1 MASRLIPSLILD
13 HHAETQLQILA
24 FRAAI
29 FYGLSPHTKER
40 EATLRYTLS
49 VLDWKFYCC
58 SKLRMFCLEALACAS
73 IAVAAWLR
81 ICSLANCVVSSAKS
95 ASSMP
100 PLAADRLAEMFVRLL
115 TVWLKRLETAPSS
128 ERWMFT
134 VVMAVSILATAAR
147 ALPPDASD
155 MAVVAGVAFRGLM
168 SQVLR
173 QPSTKAGPRSAVL
186 L

>member
-1 MASRLIPSLILD
+1 MFSAVVTFYEVKNWTPDLRTTIHFHRTRDDPPACPNAPGHPVAVEVVNFPYSLTIKYMATRLIPSLILD

-100 PLAADRLAEMFVRLL
+100 PLAADRLAEMLVRF
-115 TVWLKRLETAPSS
+115 
-128 ERWMFT
+128 FT
-134 VVMAVSILATAAR
+134 V
-147 ALPPDASD
+147 
-155 MAVVAGVAFRGLM
+155 
-168 SQVLR
+168 
-173 QPSTKAGPRSAVL
+173 
-186 L
+186 